1 MFENFP
7 DFQKLLRGKIVN
19 FNFHDGSIRKEKE
32 KKTKL
37 EAIRNKLDLVSTK
50 CHSRATGI

>member
-7 DFQKLLRGKIVN
+7 DIQKLLRGKIVN